1 VSARRKSRSR
11 LASEGGRWCLLLMA
25 PLVAF
30 FLFNGAAAQTMHL
43 QGEKLFPAFDGWEQ
57 QEDGSIKL
65 WFGYF
70 NENWEQEF
78 ELPVGPDNHLAIV
91 DMGDNPD
98 LQPNEAFEV
107 SFDPE
112 DADQGQPTHFYPRRN
127 PFLFTITVPEPEE
140 FGGRDE
146 RQVVWTLTANGKTQR
161 VYASLLPNYA
171 IDGQAMS
178 TDVGGNH
185 GSTHQN
191 LRTNLAPELEIEG
204 PNERTVSVG
213 ESVSLVALAD
223 DPDNYPQARGR
234 RGLQSVEQLYNP
246 PRGSVVR
253 SPPGLRLSWM
263 VYRGV
268 EEHATFRP
276 TQMKTWM
283 DSRMYAN
290 SPWSPPYIL
299 PEPPEDRRWVSEVSF
314 DEPGEYVLRAVASD
328 GARFSYENV
337 YVRVTP

>member
-1 VSARRKSRSR
+1 MKA
-11 LASEGGRWCLLLMA
+11 LLIA
-25 PLVAF
+25 PLAAL
-30 FLFNGAAAQTMHL
+30 FLFDAASAQTMHL

-57 QEDGSIKL
+57 QEDGSVKL

-78 ELPVGPDNHLAIV
+78 ELPIGADNHFAIV

-98 LQPNEAFEV
+98 LQPDEAFEV
-107 SFDPE
+107 SLDPD

-127 PFLFTITVPEPEE
+127 PFLFTITVPEPEM
-140 FGGRDE
+140 FGGPEE
-146 RQVVWTLTANGKTQR
+146 RQVVWTLNANGKTQR
-161 VYASLLPNYA
+161 VYASLSPNYA

-191 LRTNLAPELEIEG
+191 LRTNLAPELEIIEG
-204 PNERTVSVG
+204 SSERTVRVG
-213 ESVSLVALAD
+213 EPVSLVAYAD
-223 DPDNYPQARGR
+223 DPDNYPEGRARR
-234 RGLQSVEQLYNP
+234 PLRSVEQLYNP

-253 SPPGLRLSWM
+253 SPGGLRLSWM

-328 GARFSYENV
+328 GARFTYANV
-337 YVRVTP
+337 KVTVTP